1 MTSWKLLLAAS
12 VASLAFGGAAMAAD
26 PAPMTPSFAFN
37 AAYSSDYTFR
47 GLSQTFG
54 KPAVSGGVDMTYG
67 QFYLGNWD
75 STVDFGAPKQQFEF
89 DIYGGYRAALGPVT
103 IDFGGYYYG
112 YTAQPKNSNQAYYE
126 ARVLP
131 SYTSGANT
139 LGGAFYYS
147 PEFFGKTG
155 QAEYYEINDAYTL
168 KNKVTIS
175 GAVGYQA
182 LDKKKAGIVGYTT
195 WNIGATYP
203 ITDHFSIDFRYVGTD
218 GAVLKFLGSSTAGDR
233 LVASLKASF

>member
-1 MTSWKLLLAAS
+1 MTSWKTLLVAS
-12 VASLAFGGAAMAAD
+12 AASLAFGGAALAD
-26 PAPMTPSFAFN
+26 APASPSFAFN
-37 AAYSSDYTFR
+37 AAYGSDYVFR

-54 KPAVSGGVDMTYG
+54 KGAASGGVDVTFG
-67 QFYLGNWD
+67 SFYVGNWD

-89 DIYGGYRAALGPVT
+89 DLYGGYRAMLGPVA
-103 IDFGGYYYG
+103 IDLGGIYYG
-112 YTAQPKNSNQAYYE
+112 YTAQPTGSNQAYYE
-126 ARVLP
+126 GKLLA
-131 SYTSGANT
+131 SYAMGPNT

-155 QAEYYEINDAYTL
+155 AAEYYEINDAFTL
-168 KNKVTIS
+168 SNKVTVS

-182 LDKKKAGIVGYTT
+182 LDKTKVGISGYTT

-203 ITDHFSIDFRYVGTD
+203 ITDHFSIDFRYIGTD
-218 GAVLKFLGSSTAGDR
+218 DKITSLAGSSVAGDR